1 MNEDFEPATAQ
12 SEFGSEDDDSQD
24 SDFYDHDVDNLDD
37 DTNSNIDDD
46 DDAAEMEDDG
56 MMVSDN
62 FDPYQGPEWDDD
74 CEDMDNYLAKLYKNG
89 EVYKEEEFGKIEIKP
104 WQIFTEKQHLRD
116 TMRDYCIQNRF
127 SIVVQKAN
135 NKIYTVLCSDQRC
148 PWRLH
153 GSVLADGV
161 SWAIKSITGDH
172 TCLGLQ
178 TRNPMV
184 SAKWAQRVLL
194 EDIRAH
200 NDIPGKALNKLL
212 FERYGVTLPKSTIH
226 RMKSEALV
234 EIHGGFDVSYSYL
247 PRYCEVVRQTNP
259 TSSAHC
265 IWNSAQHPERPLGFS
280 SIFISFRACL
290 DGLFAGCR
298 GLIGVDGTF
307 LKGNYGGVL
316 LSAMALD
323 GNNEM
328 FPVSWAIVLA
338 EDDECWRF
346 FIYHLKSVLVS
357 SDRGDNWCII
367 SDRHKSIDKACN
379 EIWPTVD
386 RRYCCKHLSVNF
398 KGVFPRPKMWQLFW
412 LAANATSDFIF
423 GKAMKQM
430 EKVKAGARVWLSH
443 LGEQSR
449 WSKHQFNPAFKC
461 DVNNT
466 NFVESF
472 NATLGTDR
480 ARPVMTLLEG
490 IRRVSMVRMAIR
502 RESCE
507 KWDRQDICP
516 NIVKRWPETQA
527 PEIGPPAFR
536 RGVGRPTKNR
546 KRGEEEQRKG
556 KRSKTIKCGICGQF
570 GHNKLTCQ
578 RAPTRK
584 QKKGKEKKAEGAATT
599 SKKGK
604 KKAQ

>member
-1 MNEDFEPATAQ
+1 
-12 SEFGSEDDDSQD
+12 
-24 SDFYDHDVDNLDD
+24 
-37 DTNSNIDDD
+37 
-46 DDAAEMEDDG
+46 
-56 MMVSDN
+56 
-62 FDPYQGPEWDDD
+62 
-74 CEDMDNYLAKLYKNG
+74 MDNYLAKLYKNG

-247 PRYCEVVRQTNP
+247 PRYCEV
-259 TSSAHC
+259 
-265 IWNSAQHPERPLGFS
+265 
-280 SIFISFRACL
+280 
-290 DGLFAGCR
+290 
-298 GLIGVDGTF
+298 
-307 LKGNYGGVL
+307 
-316 LSAMALD
+316 
-323 GNNEM
+323 
-328 FPVSWAIVLA
+328 
-338 EDDECWRF
+338 
-346 FIYHLKSVLVS
+346 
-357 SDRGDNWCII
+357 
-367 SDRHKSIDKACN
+367 SIDKACN

-490 IRRVSMVRMAIR
+490 IRRVSMVRMATR

-516 NIVKRWPETQA
+516 NIVKRVKFLCKESRLCLAYKSSAGEYEIVDGKSTLPVSLNNHTCTCNAWQLTGVPCKHGMRAILDANLDPHRFVHEWHSWPETQA

-604 KKAQ
+604 KKAQNVDCSTYNFNQ